1 MGIVRIYFH
10 INLINFGPFL
20 PIQKKNHQK
29 HHRNSGSK
37 SPHYYNFFSHFPD
50 LVYSKCSKYCGN
62 YCFQPKNC
70 PGSRDHIDT
79 Q

>member
-1 MGIVRIYFH
+1 MGIARLYSN

-20 PIQKKNHQK
+20 PIQKKITKNTIE
-29 HHRNSGSK
+29 NSGSK
-37 SPHYYNFFSHFPD
+37 TPHYFNFFSQFPD
-50 LVYSKCSKYCGN
+50 LVYSKCSKLCGN

-70 PGSRDHIDT
+70 PGSRNIDT